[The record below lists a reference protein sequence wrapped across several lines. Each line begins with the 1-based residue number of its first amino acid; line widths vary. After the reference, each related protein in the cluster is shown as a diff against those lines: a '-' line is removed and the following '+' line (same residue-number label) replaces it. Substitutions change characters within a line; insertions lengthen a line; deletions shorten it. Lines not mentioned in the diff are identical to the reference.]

1 VGGCPCGYVPHG
13 SGMVWVVS
21 ELGELVIGF
30 RRPGRRTAGPSTNVG
45 RTWGT
50 TIFVIAYS
58 SGRAAILARKNF
70 VDRLARSPRDLL
82 NILHEIGLTE
92 A

>member
-1 VGGCPCGYVPHG
+1 MRGTSPHG

-30 RRPGRRTAGPSTNVG
+30 RRPRRRTAGPSLTLEG
-45 RTWGT
+45 LGGT

-58 SGRAAILARKNF
+58 SRRAAILARKNF